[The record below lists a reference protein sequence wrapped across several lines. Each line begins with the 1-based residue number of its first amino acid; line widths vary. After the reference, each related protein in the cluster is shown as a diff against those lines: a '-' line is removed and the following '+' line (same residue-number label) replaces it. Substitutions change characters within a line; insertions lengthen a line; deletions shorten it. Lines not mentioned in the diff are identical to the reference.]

1 MTTIWYNDI
10 ENVLLSLTDPN
21 TWWAISNVPWVSS
34 PKINAV
40 TSVYNEQWWGSWIAW
55 WSTNVNWTATD
66 YNTVSWGSGSVYL
79 PDWTELTISSGNT
92 GNMSTVTY
100 IYYDQSDSLVHT
112 TTSAWDSVWEDKIL
126 LCVAAPTTSWKSAT
140 FQAFG
145 TDKQSTFIT
154 ADNIAANS
162 ITANEIQ
169 SNSIETRHLD
179 AYSVTASKM
188 DIDYLSAISA
198 DLGNIKAWD
207 ITGTTITAGST
218 SSNWIKLYPYS
229 SSQWRIAFYYN
240 WNQIWYLQWQYS
252 SWVGS
257 WVVML
262 NWNYIVLDWD
272 TYMLG
277 RDILD
282 LSNGK
287 LRIPVWTNLY

>member
-1 MTTIWYNDI
+1 MTTIGYNDI

-34 PKINAV
+34 PKINAT
-40 TSVYNEQWWGSWIAW
+40 TSIYNEQGWGWDWIAW
-55 WSTNVNWTATD
+55 WSTNVNWYASD

-112 TTSAWDSVWEDKIL
+112 TTSAWASVWEDKIL
-126 LCVAAPTTSWKSAT
+126 LCVAAPTTSWKDAT

-154 ADNIAANS
+154 ADNIAADS

-179 AYSVTASKM
+179 SYAVTADKM
-188 DIDYLSAISA
+188 YVSELSAISA
-198 DLGNIKAWD
+198 DLWNITAWT
-207 ITGTTITAGST
+207 ITGTTITASDWT
-218 SSNWIKLYPYS
+218 SKITLDPYDWEIAIYRNNSYVWAIK
-229 SSQWRIAFYYN
+229 
-240 WNQIWYLQWQYS
+240 WNNE
-252 SWVGS
+252 SWV
-257 WVVML
+257 
-262 NWNYIVLDWD
+262 WNCVGITWTNVAVTWKLWC
-272 TYMLG
+272 LG
-277 RDILD
+277 R
-282 LSNGK
+282 
-287 LRIPVWTNLY
+287 LRIPVWSDLY